1 MRRIILVR
9 PPGSKGKEI
18 ALSLTEYLS
27 EDDILECISTGD
39 LVDKEISK
47 RSAFG
52 KEIEQA
58 RQTHSFVKD
67 EIVIKLVQNQIE
79 QLEKEQK
86 SYVLEGFPRTEVQAI
101 SLLKMGIIPDKFI
114 LLEQEDAFSMER
126 IKSNLA
132 SDDCHKKHAENDCQR
147 IASAAIRENNINM
160 AAVKKVCQGLIT
172 ELDGTKE

>member
-1 MRRIILVR
+1 M
-9 PPGSKGKEI
+9 
-18 ALSLTEYLS
+18 
-27 EDDILECISTGD
+27 
-39 LVDKEISK
+39 
-47 RSAFG
+47 
-52 KEIEQA
+52 
-58 RQTHSFVKD
+58 VK
-67 EIVIKLVQNQIE
+67 NQIE

-114 LLEQEDAFSMER
+114 LLEQEDAFSMDR
-126 IKSNLA
+126 IKVNLA
-132 SDDCHKKHAENDCQR
+132 SDDCHKKHSENESMR